1 MPKSVT
7 PEDTIC
13 DYQETSGS
21 PSPTLRRVAHW
32 VVLVAAG
39 IFGGA
44 FFFGGAYSMLN
55 NPVVFQV
62 GMNHFAA
69 TIGLPS
75 AALAS
80 LCIVIVLEGTAGPI
94 QLEGLGFKFK
104 GAAGPIVF
112 WMFCFLVI
120 TFAIHLLW

>member
-1 MPKSVT
+1 
-7 PEDTIC
+7 
-13 DYQETSGS
+13 
-21 PSPTLRRVAHW
+21 

-39 IFGGA
+39 IFGGT
-44 FFFGGAYSMLN
+44 FFFGGAFSMLY
-55 NPVVFQV
+55 NPAVFQI
-62 GMNHFAA
+62 GMSHFAA

-112 WMFCFLVI
+112 WMFCFLAI